1 MVKQQDG
8 DLVKIA
14 NGAFGVMAYRHPG
27 IKNYIINK
35 SRPVVMVCFY
45 YFFHIN
51 APFPFIIQLYQQV
64 VKLAT
69 HM

>member
-14 NGAFGVMAYRHPG
+14 NGAFEVMVYQHPG

-51 APFPFIIQLYQQV
+51 SPFPFIIQLY
-64 VKLAT
+64 
-69 HM
+69 

>member
-1 MVKQQDG
+1 
-8 DLVKIA
+8 
-14 NGAFGVMAYRHPG
+14 MAYRHPG

-51 APFPFIIQLYQQV
+51 SPFPFIIQLY
-64 VKLAT
+64 
-69 HM
+69 

>member
-14 NGAFGVMAYRHPG
+14 NGAFEVMVYQHPG

-35 SRPVVMVCFY
+35 SRLVDGLLLL
-45 YFFHIN
+45 FFHIN
-51 APFPFIIQLYQQV
+51 SPFPFIIQLY
-64 VKLAT
+64 
-69 HM
+69 

>member
-14 NGAFGVMAYRHPG
+14 NGAFEVMVYQHPG

-35 SRPVVMVCFY
+35 SRLVDGLLLLFLSYQCSFSIYHSVVLTSC
-45 YFFHIN
+45 
-51 APFPFIIQLYQQV
+51 
-64 VKLAT
+64 
-69 HM
+69 